1 MTDHATSRATAL
13 DVLGAVKNGGVDF
26 LAIYPDSELAMTQ
39 RVGLEDPDIQCIL
52 VASEGNGVA
61 TCAGAWLGGRQPAL
75 MMPTAGLTGA
85 TWPLT
90 SLCLAKGIPVLLL
103 VAFRGEVGDTPWYMG
118 QYNLTTIPILDA
130 LRIPVVVADDVD
142 QLETTVRSAL
152 ASANAWQRP
161 VAILLSRRLLR

>member
-1 MTDHATSRATAL
+1 MTGQATNRANASHL
-13 DVLGAVKNGGVDF
+13 LNAVKNGGIDF
-26 LAIYPDSELAMTQ
+26 LAIYPDSELAATQ
-39 RVGLEDPDIQCIL
+39 RAGLEDPDIQCIP
-52 VASEGNGVA
+52 VASEANGVA

-85 TWPLT
+85 SWPLT

-103 VAFRGEVGDTPWYMG
+103 IAFRGEVGDTPWYMG

-130 LRIPVVVADDVD
+130 LGIPIVAADEVD
-142 QLETTVRSAL
+142 QLERTVRSAL

-161 VAILLSRRLLR
+161 IAIMLSRRLFQ